1 MSNRTFYTVVPSS
14 YVFFRDRE
22 NILLSQRKNTGY
34 HDGEYALPAGHI
46 EEGEYALE
54 AAIREAKEETG
65 VDILPEDLRFVHTMY
80 RKCADHIRA
89 DYFFEATEWTGELSN
104 PEPEKC
110 NHIKWFPISQLPVN
124 TVPYI
129 RAAIEHYIAGRIY
142 SDFDEPDDRVLTPK

>member
-1 MSNRTFYTVVPSS
+1 MSSRRYYTVVPSS
-14 YVFFRDRE
+14 YLLFRDGE
-22 NILLSQRKNTGY
+22 NILLAERKNTGY

-65 VDILPEDLRFVHTMY
+65 VDIAPEDLRFVHTMY

-89 DYFFEATEWTGELSN
+89 DYFFEVIKWSGELSN

-110 NHIKWFPISQLPVN
+110 DHMKWFPMSNLPDSMVSYVR
-124 TVPYI
+124 T
-129 RAAIEHYIAGRIY
+129 AIEHYAAGRVY
-142 SDFDEPDDRVLTPK
+142 SEFDEPEDKIL